1 MHRQTGRGRGRLSPA
16 LGRYRRVMATLLA
29 HITVRA
35 GAEECFEEIARGLYE
50 RTHADEVGVRC
61 YEYWRGSE
69 PRSYYTL
76 LAFDDHRS
84 FVAHQASNH
93 HETASP
99 ALGHVIERLRLEW
112 LDPIGGA
119 SDLPPTEMQP
129 AGPGADDLVQR
140 YTDRFAAQIADW
152 WLKLR

>member
-1 MHRQTGRGRGRLSPA
+1 MRVEYGERRRPIAVAGRGYVRA
-16 LGRYRRVMATLLA
+16 MATLLA
-29 HITVRA
+29 HITVRPGTEA
-35 GAEECFEEIARGLYE
+35 RFEAIARGLYE
-50 RTHADEVGVRC
+50 RTRADEVGVRR

-84 FVAHQASNH
+84 FIAHQTSDH

-99 ALGHVIERLRLEW
+99 ALRDVIERLRLEW
-112 LDPIGGA
+112 LDPISGA
-119 SDLPPTEMQP
+119 SDLPPTDMQP
-129 AGPGADDLVQR
+129 AQPGADDLVQR

-152 WLKLR
+152 WLELR